1 MTALVDLSDISFA
14 WSGETRPAVQLKH
27 LQFNRGEHT
36 LVVGA
41 SGCGKTTLLSLI
53 SGIATPQQG
62 SIVVAGTRVDH
73 LGGARRDRIRADH
86 IGIVFQM
93 FNLLPYLSVV
103 ENVMLAGQ
111 FSASRRQRA
120 EQLSGSMVAE
130 ANRLLDRLQLGSQ
143 YLHRAVSDLSVG
155 QQQRV
160 AAARALFG
168 RPSLLL
174 ADEPT
179 SALDARNRDYFI
191 GLLKE
196 ECKEAGSTLLMV
208 SHDIGLS
215 GSFSRTLDFSE
226 INLALQRENIE

>member
-1 MTALVDLSDISFA
+1 MTVLVDLSDVSFA
-14 WSGETRPAVQLKH
+14 WPGEARPVVRLKH
-27 LQFNRGEHT
+27 LQFIRGEHT

-53 SGIATPQQG
+53 SGIVTPQQG
-62 SIVVAGTRVDH
+62 SVTLDGKRIDH
-73 LGGARRDRIRADH
+73 LAGSRRDRIRAEH

-93 FNLLPYLSVV
+93 FNLLPYLSVL
-103 ENVMLAGQ
+103 ENVLLAGQ
-111 FSASRRQRA
+111 FSVSRKQRA
-120 EQLSGSMVAE
+120 EQLSGSMVEE
-130 ANRLLDRLQLGSQ
+130 ARRLLDRLQLGSR

-160 AAARALFG
+160 AAARALLG

-179 SALDARNRDYFI
+179 SALDAQSRDYFI

-196 ECKEAGSTLLMV
+196 ECREAGATLLMV
-208 SHDIGLS
+208 SHDLGLS
-215 GSFSRTLDFSE
+215 KSFPRTLDFSQ
-226 INLALQRENIE
+226 INLALQRDGSE

>member
-14 WSGETRPAVQLKH
+14 WPGETRPAVQLKH
-27 LQFNRGEHT
+27 LQFNRGEHA

-62 SIVVAGTRVDH
+62 SIVLDGTRVDH
-73 LGGARRDRIRADH
+73 LGGSRRDKIRADH

-120 EQLSGSMVAE
+120 EQLSGSMAAE
-130 ANRLLDRLQLGSQ
+130 ANRLLDRLQLGSR

-179 SALDARNRDYFI
+179 SALDAGNRDCFI

-196 ECKEAGSTLLMV
+196 ECKETGATLLMV